1 MVSGSVSKAL
11 VLTFGEEAHETATFV
26 EKMDYFF
33 DFNVSSFTEKQK
45 PFWHP
50 TAAAIIFDSRCVL
63 CLYMHMCTFVYAY
76 LLVLCFIGV
85 FQITTLSS
93 FSKN

>member
-33 DFNVSSFTEKQK
+33 EFNVSLFTEKQK
-45 PFWHP
+45 PFLAP
-50 TAAAIIFDSRCVL
+50 
-63 CLYMHMCTFVYAY
+63 Y
-76 LLVLCFIGV
+76 
-85 FQITTLSS
+85 SS
-93 FSKN
+93 SNNF